1 LGVSERRVSFR
12 APREVAVIEYEE
24 RAPDPGEVLLRT
36 LYSGISAGT
45 ELTAYRGS
53 NPYVTK
59 HWDAERRLFAGG
71 ATFEYPLDDW
81 GYEQVGEVVE
91 LGDGASR
98 LRAGDRVW
106 GIWGHRSSAVVAEDA
121 VAERVLGDLPP
132 LCGVFARIGAVALNA
147 ILDAD
152 VHVGETVAVFGLGVP
167 GLIATQLARL
177 SGAEVI
183 AVDGIPRRLELAATF
198 GATPIDAGATS
209 AGEAV
214 KKATA
219 GRGADVTIDLT
230 GSSAALHEAIR
241 GAAYASRVVVAAFLQ
256 GAADELRLGEE
267 FHHNRIELVSSQISS
282 VHPRLSRRWDVLR
295 LERTVLELR
304 RQGRLE
310 LEPLVTRVEPVE
322 RAPELFRL
330 LDERP
335 EDDVQVV
342 LEFG

>member
-1 LGVSERRVSFR
+1 VTERRVSFR
-12 APREVAVIEYEE
+12 APREVAVVDYEE
-24 RAPDPGEVLLRT
+24 RSPGPGEVKVRT

-45 ELTAYRGS
+45 ELTAYRGT
-53 NPYVTK
+53 NPYLTK
-59 HWDAERRLFAGG
+59 QWDAERRLFVEG

-91 LGDGASR
+91 LGEGATR
-98 LRAGDRVW
+98 VRGGDRVW
-106 GIWGHRSSAVVAEDA
+106 GIWGHRSSAVVAEEA
-121 VAERVLGDLPP
+121 IAERTLGDVPP

-167 GLIATQLARL
+167 GLIATQLARF
-177 SGAEVI
+177 SGADVL
-183 AVDGIPRRLELAATF
+183 AVDRVARRLELAETF
-198 GATPIDAGATS
+198 GATPVDAAN

-214 KKATA
+214 KDATA

-230 GSSAALHEAIR
+230 GSAAALHEAIR
-241 GAAYASRVVVAAFLQ
+241 GAAYASRVVVAGFPQ
-256 GAADELRLGEE
+256 GGASELRLGEE
-267 FHHNRIELVSSQISS
+267 FHHNRIELVASQISS
-282 VHPRLSRRWDVLR
+282 VHPRHSRQWDVLR

-304 RQGRLE
+304 RQARLE
-310 LEPLVTRVEPVE
+310 LEPLVTRIEPVE
-322 RAPELFRL
+322 RAAEVFRL

-335 EDDVQVV
+335 EDEVQVV